1 MDVFREIEAVVR
13 EVLATVPEVTAAL
26 DPARE
31 RIVVEVPRNDSHGDL
46 SANAAMTLARRVGM
60 PPRELAARLAAGLE
74 DRPEITR
81 AEVAGPGFVNI
92 TLADAFWRERLR
104 DVLQAGG
111 AWGESTIGN
120 GRKVN
125 VEYVSANPT
134 GPLHAAHA
142 RGAVVGDALARLLDK
157 VGYDVCREYYIND
170 AGSQVDVLARSTWAR
185 YREALGEE
193 IGTLPEGHY
202 PGDYLVDVAERLV
215 ARDGD
220 RWLHSAEEE
229 WMPVM
234 QRHAVETLLDGI
246 RDDLERLGVH
256 IQVWSSE
263 RALVESGRVDEA
275 MSALDS
281 GGLLYTGVLEPPKGR
296 VPEDWEPRPQRLFRA
311 TEFGDDVDRPIRK
324 SDGTWTYFA
333 SDAAYHFDKYQR
345 GFGEMIDVWGADH
358 GGYVK
363 RMQAAVR
370 ALTSG
375 QGSLDVRI
383 CQLVNLTRD
392 GKPVRMS
399 KRAGTFVTL
408 SDVIDAV
415 GRDVVRFI
423 MLTRRNDQPLD
434 FDLARVT
441 EQSRDNPV
449 FYVQYAH
456 ARCHSVLRHAAD
468 LMDAA
473 ALDCQSLGS
482 ADLDPLT
489 DDGELGLIRQ
499 LARWPRTVEVAAETR
514 EPHRIAF
521 FLTDL
526 AAGFHALWNRGRE
539 DTRLRF
545 IDPARPE
552 ATRARLALVRGVAT
566 VIASGLSVIGVRP
579 VEELRS

>member
-1 MDVFREIEAVVR
+1 MDVFREFEAVVR
-13 EVLATVPEVTAAL
+13 EVLATVPEVTAAV
-26 DPARE
+26 DPDRE
-31 RIVVEVPRNDSHGDL
+31 RIVVEVPRSGAHGDL

-60 PPRELAARLAAGLE
+60 PPRDLAARLAAGLE

-104 DVLQAGG
+104 DVLQAGA
-111 AWGESTIGN
+111 AWGDSAIGN
-120 GRKVN
+120 GRRVN

-220 RWLHSAEEE
+220 RWLDSAEEE

-234 QRHAVETLLDGI
+234 RRHAVETLLDGI

-296 VPEDWEPRPQRLFRA
+296 TPEDWEPRPQRLFRA

-333 SDAAYHFDKYQR
+333 SDVAYHFDKYRR

-370 ALTSG
+370 ALTSD

-383 CQLVNLTRD
+383 CQMVNLTRD

-456 ARCHSVLRHAAD
+456 ARCHSVLRHAAG
-468 LMDAA
+468 LVDAA
-473 ALDCQSLGS
+473 ALDCESLGS
-482 ADLDPLT
+482 TDLDPLT

-526 AAGFHALWNRGRE
+526 AAGFHALWNRGRD

-566 VIASGLSVIGVRP
+566 VIASGLSVIGVSP